1 MKAVIGFGNTNRE
14 IKMKNKSLFVAF
26 LLMAG
31 VLVAPSANAANE
43 KPLVESFTFT
53 PNDVDIS
60 GSNLTVNFEVIVS
73 HPYGIDNSSVLLSL
87 TNSNQ
92 FKISSYLFRT
102 DRPVVTT
109 QKRVVFKGS
118 VILPR
123 ELQPGAYIPTLST
136 IRNNISAGYQYETGV
151 IESNNIRNLTGAENA
166 LLIRNGKDLSLDYTT
181 FIGPTYDTRINYDF
195 KNVVKY
201 NNSVTPILKVGESYN
216 PTDYFEIKVPE
227 LKFET
232 KSKTPKVC
240 TAADGKL
247 NFIAEGACNFIV
259 LTPKSND
266 YLEKNYEGVVVVTAA
281 RVKPILQVP
290 AVQTQTTKDLPKIIE
305 LGQVYSAA
313 QGWVLPVSITPS
325 VCFATAHFVR
335 IVSGGTCTLN
345 YQTIATPEFV
355 ASDVYPVTFDI
366 SVDGKPIVK
375 PTPLVTPTPV
385 ATPTAKPVVKRTIS
399 CVKGTKTIKK
409 TGTSPKCPA
418 GYKLKK

>member
-1 MKAVIGFGNTNRE
+1 
-14 IKMKNKSLFVAF
+14 
-26 LLMAG
+26 
-31 VLVAPSANAANE
+31 
-43 KPLVESFTFT
+43 
-53 PNDVDIS
+53 
-60 GSNLTVNFEVIVS
+60 
-73 HPYGIDNSSVLLSL
+73 
-87 TNSNQ
+87 
-92 FKISSYLFRT
+92 
-102 DRPVVTT
+102 VVTT

>member
-166 LLIRNGKDLSLDYTT
+166 LLIRNGKDL
-181 FIGPTYDTRINYDF
+181 
-195 KNVVKY
+195 
-201 NNSVTPILKVGESYN
+201 
-216 PTDYFEIKVPE
+216 
-227 LKFET
+227 
-232 KSKTPKVC
+232 
-240 TAADGKL
+240 
-247 NFIAEGACNFIV
+247 
-259 LTPKSND
+259 
-266 YLEKNYEGVVVVTAA
+266 
-281 RVKPILQVP
+281 
-290 AVQTQTTKDLPKIIE
+290 
-305 LGQVYSAA
+305 
-313 QGWVLPVSITPS
+313 
-325 VCFATAHFVR
+325 
-335 IVSGGTCTLN
+335 
-345 YQTIATPEFV
+345 
-355 ASDVYPVTFDI
+355 
-366 SVDGKPIVK
+366 
-375 PTPLVTPTPV
+375 
-385 ATPTAKPVVKRTIS
+385 
-399 CVKGTKTIKK
+399 
-409 TGTSPKCPA
+409 
-418 GYKLKK
+418 